1 MQQLTEHRSPT
12 PSPDPEVFLLEAKLL
27 GVKPDDALV
36 VEDTEAGIQAAR
48 AGGFYTVGI
57 GSAANSAR
65 ADFCLQKLSDLLKIS
80 V

>member
-1 MQQLTEHRSPT
+1 M
-12 PSPDPEVFLLEAKLL
+12 EAKLL

-48 AGGFYTVGI
+48 AGGFYAVGI
-57 GSAANSAR
+57 GSAANSLL
-65 ADFCLQKLSDLLKIS
+65 ADFHLQKLSDLLKIS